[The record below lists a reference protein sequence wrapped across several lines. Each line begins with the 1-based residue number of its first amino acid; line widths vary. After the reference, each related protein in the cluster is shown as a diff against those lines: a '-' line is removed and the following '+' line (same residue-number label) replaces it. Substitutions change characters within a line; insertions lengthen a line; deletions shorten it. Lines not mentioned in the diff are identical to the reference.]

1 MDTAFL
7 ESSGFARVII
17 INNFQMR
24 IDMKHKQLFKRT
36 MTGVFA
42 MIFASMLLV
51 GTAVRAADS
60 NSVTY
65 AMYSDINDWDP
76 ASAASLEILMLVNV
90 YEPLLWYNAPGSS
103 EQFTPALASS
113 WSVSDDGLSWTFN
126 LRKNVKFHDGE
137 AFNAEAAKASLD
149 RTIELGK
156 GLAYIWG
163 NVESVTA
170 ADEHSLVIKTKNPQP
185 VDLIASS
192 QYAAYMYSP
201 KAAKAGA
208 DWFNAGNAAGTGP
221 YTVRQWDKA
230 QQVVLEQ
237 NADYWGGWNDS
248 NIKRVI
254 LKVVTENSTQLQM
267 LKSGEADFISLA
279 PADLMDSLNQEDGL
293 SAYTIPSWKNSQFLI
308 NTQKAPTYNKKF
320 RQALTHIWDYETA
333 VNEIYA
339 GTAEVGRGPIP
350 ATMWGHDST
359 IQAPGFDLDKA
370 RALLKESG
378 VPVGDW
384 KVTMGYI
391 GTSEE
396 YKNSALLFQAN
407 ASEVGVEVELLPGDW
422 GTVAGNARALA
433 TAPNLQS
440 MTWWPGYATPNDW
453 LVGLFRTDE
462 TNLFNFSYYANPEYD
477 QLLADGIALE
487 GSDRDQAIANYAK
500 VQQMLMDDAV
510 AIFYAD
516 IKQRVA
522 RASDIKGYEPNPAYA
537 SVFFYQLSR

>member
-1 MDTAFL
+1 
-7 ESSGFARVII
+7 
-17 INNFQMR
+17 
-24 IDMKHKQLFKRT
+24 MKHKQLFKSA

-42 MIFASMLLV
+42 MIFASMLLI

-90 YEPLLWYNAPGSS
+90 YEPLLWYNAPGSA
-103 EQFTPALASS
+103 EQFTPALATS

-137 AFNAEAAKASLD
+137 AFNAAAAKASFD

-170 ADEHSLVIKTKNPQP
+170 AGEHTLVIKTKSPQP
-185 VDLIASS
+185 IDLIASS

-201 KAAKAGA
+201 KAGKAGA

-221 YTVRQWDKA
+221 YAVRQWDKA

-237 NADYWGGWNDS
+237 NPDYWGGWNDS
-248 NIKRVI
+248 NFKRVI

-267 LKSGEADFISLA
+267 LKGGEADFISLA
-279 PADLMDSLNQEDGL
+279 PADLMDSLNQEEGL

-308 NTQKAPTYNKKF
+308 NTQKAPTDNKKF
-320 RQALTHIWDYETA
+320 RQALTHIWDYET
-333 VNEIYA
+333 VVKEIYA
-339 GTAEVGRGPIP
+339 GTAEVGRGPVP
-350 ATMWGHDST
+350 ATMWGHDSS
-359 IQAPGFDLDKA
+359 IQAPGFDLEKA
-370 RALLKESG
+370 SALLKESG
-378 VPVGDW
+378 VPKADW
-384 KVTMGYI
+384 KVSMGYI
-391 GTSEE
+391 ATSEE

-407 ASEVGVEVELLPGDW
+407 ASQVGVEVELLPGDW

-433 TAPNLQS
+433 TAPNMQS

-453 LVGLFRTDE
+453 LVGLFRTDA
-462 TNLFNFSYYANPEYD
+462 TNLFNFSYYANPKYD

-487 GSDRDQAIANYAK
+487 GSDRAQAIANYAK

-522 RASDIKGYEPNPAYA
+522 RASDIKGFEPNPAYA

>member
-308 NTQKAPTYNKKF
+308 NTQKAPTDNKKF
-320 RQALTHIWDYETA
+320 RQALTHIWDYETV